1 MEPTTRGQLM
11 PLFQTIVWAVLACI
25 LVFALR
31 TEVKK
36 LLDRFSAAEDLQMS
50 MGALKVQAKTMRDLH
65 RTIGA
70 GFPDGTITKDELDA
84 LLDIKIKSIQAAME
98 HTLTKD
104 DGREEVRIPVNE
116 KIKIIRRDGKVVYG
130 TTIDASDAGIG
141 FRSEHRLRF
150 GEIVKI
156 KPRSPGE
163 RLPGNIVDPMRIV
176 RIEESRGGFHYGA
189 AVHPEP

>member
-1 MEPTTRGQLM
+1 LDTATLGQMM
-11 PLFQTIVWAVLACI
+11 PLFQTLIWAVLACI
-25 LVFALR
+25 LVFGLR
-31 TEVKK
+31 KELRK
-36 LLDRFSAAEDLQMS
+36 LLDRLTAAEDLQMS
-50 MGALKVQAKTMRDLH
+50 LGSLKVQAKTMRDLH

-84 LLDIKIKSIQAAME
+84 LLDLKIKSIQAAME
-98 HTLTKD
+98 HTLTKG
-104 DGREEVRIPVNE
+104 DGREETRIPVNE

-130 TTIDASDAGIG
+130 TTIDASEAGIG

-156 KPRSPGE
+156 KPRSPE
-163 RLPGNIVDPMRIV
+163 EKLPGNIVDPVRIV

-189 AVHPEP
+189 TVYPAS